1 MRAFGTTAWRLS
13 QGETDLSLSQKLHEE
28 INFELQAAKANA
40 EVPAFLKEF
49 QSSGIWKIEDLEGH
63 DEVALERT
71 FGNETIRVL
80 FSIADIDAPQDPA
93 FEDAEGADEQD
104 APIPMPPIRCS
115 IIITK
120 GSDQGALSIDALA
133 QDGAIVVDNIS
144 FYTNAKLATELTSE
158 ADWKRRGLY
167 IGPQFDHLDT
177 NVQEE
182 FERYLD
188 ERGIGGDLA
197 LFVPDYAEY
206 KEQKFGYVRGASSQ
220 SDRRLRS
227 RSDVAKFPYSGPVGH
242 VTLSHRPK
250 HNGPR
255 CFTTLVIMSSV
266 SIPISGA
273 SATVTSNLS
282 TPASSPGSP
291 FGLLI
296 YTREEL
302 LSLAS
307 SPLSQTPPD
316 SAAFSDFPT
325 SILRTRGNGL
335 SNTASNDAK
344 DDSDKEEAAPGLS
357 TSQQF
362 ELELE

>member
-1 MRAFGTTAWRLS
+1 MSLRILRSASSIIARISAPRIAPRVVQSALSRTCFASHLGTPTMRAFGTTAWRLS

-71 FGNETIRVL
+71 FGNETCVIYW
-80 FSIADIDAPQDPA
+80 DYPA

-206 KEQKFGYVRGASSQ
+206 KEQKVGPESQ
-220 SDRRLRS
+220 SCDPLRR
-227 RSDVAKFPYSGPVGH
+227 
-242 VTLSHRPK
+242 
-250 HNGPR
+250 PR
-255 CFTTLVIMSSV
+255 AV
-266 SIPISGA
+266 
-273 SATVTSNLS
+273 
-282 TPASSPGSP
+282 
-291 FGLLI
+291 
-296 YTREEL
+296 
-302 LSLAS
+302 
-307 SPLSQTPPD
+307 
-316 SAAFSDFPT
+316 
-325 SILRTRGNGL
+325 
-335 SNTASNDAK
+335 
-344 DDSDKEEAAPGLS
+344 
-357 TSQQF
+357 
-362 ELELE
+362 